1 METALTVTGLVGA
14 TLVSF
19 SIAFLLEWLFLCG
32 LMRLMP
38 TRTIRPM
45 KSTASGGGVRGLLR
59 MPNPALKG

>member
-1 METALTVTGLVGA
+1 METALTMTGLAGA

-19 SIAFLLEWLFLCG
+19 SIALLLEWLFLCG

-38 TRTIRPM
+38 TRTIRPR
-45 KSTASGGGVRGLLR
+45 KSAASGGGVRDLLR